1 MLLDCGHPK
10 WPTATIR
17 LHWSLLHMH
26 VSVPPLR
33 TMVAMRCQYVSIMW
47 REHASCDLVADVLME
62 ITAFLDDVSNSLAF
76 CSEEVEL
83 SRKPVFIFFHE
94 GVLRGVFEE
103 EENLVLSTLPSL
115 SDPHV
120 IATKT
125 THLQLVHHD
134 GSGDRLV
141 ILLGKGR
148 DWDRW
153 DSKILVYDLQRMRPA
168 GEWYTLGLLSVQTT
182 SATLKGMAAV
192 GDYVFFGIIGRGYIQ
207 VSEILVTVLE
217 QGVDAVHLR
226 SIWVREST
234 QCIIGSVFPA
244 LCENKASDE
253 IAVEV
258 AYVLDGACMLLRLER
273 ISHPRSQ
280 AFFTHDTKQVAQT
293 AERVTGFL
301 DFAEPQPIGGSKL
314 FLVEYYPP
322 ITDRTE
328 FGAARG
334 RERKYLLADHWG
346 MPKSS
351 PMRVSFR
358 PWGDVA
364 VDSRGV
370 LFVIQLDDKVAKLC
384 KLRLGFLG
392 QA

>member
-1 MLLDCGHPK
+1 
-10 WPTATIR
+10 
-17 LHWSLLHMH
+17 MH

-33 TMVAMRCQYVSIMW
+33 TIVAMRCQYVSNMW

-120 IATKT
+120 IATET

-182 SATLKGMAAV
+182 SATLKGMTAV

-226 SIWVREST
+226 SVWVRESN
-234 QCIIGSVFPA
+234 QCIIGSIHPA
-244 LCENKASDE
+244 PCENKASGE
-253 IAVEV
+253 VAVEV
-258 AYVLDGACMLLRLER
+258 TYVLDGACMLLRLVR
-273 ISHPRSQ
+273 IPHPRSKT
-280 AFFTHDTKQVAQT
+280 FFTHDAEQVAQT
-293 AERVTGFL
+293 AEPVTGFL
-301 DFAEPQPIGGSKL
+301 DYSAEPQPIIGCKL
-314 FLVEYYPP
+314 FLFEYYLWFDGWP
-322 ITDRTE
+322 IVGLTHRLC
-328 FGAARG
+328 A
-334 RERKYLLADHWG
+334 
-346 MPKSS
+346 S
-351 PMRVSFR
+351 PVFLSIF
-358 PWGDVA
+358 D
-364 VDSRGV
+364 
-370 LFVIQLDDKVAKLC
+370 
-384 KLRLGFLG
+384 RLG
-392 QA
+392 A